1 MSSVP
6 AVIVRKGG
14 FLNGL
19 FYGFFGFLITTVI
32 CATGVGI
39 YGMRIADS
47 KVVQVLSTTERLVTG
62 VPDWLDALFEVL
74 PPAMADAL
82 HDRRDP
88 DYREHVD
95 VAVRLVPGRD
105 HARYQ
110 RAAIEVTNNGTETIS
125 LMALRIVIVDEDG
138 VPAYERAAYVA
149 TPLTIEDEWRG
160 PLLPGS
166 TRKFAITVRASESD
180 EYQASYEIA
189 ELRVW
194 DPDAASSAPAVPEA
208 PAAAD
213 APDAAA
219 AAVTSD
225 AESAKAGPD
234 AEEVEAGGSAAE

>member
-62 VPDWLDALFEVL
+62 MPDWLDALFNALPNWGEAL

-82 HDRRDP
+82 RDRRDP

-95 VAVRLVPGRD
+95 VAVRLVPE
-105 HARYQ
+105 RYRRNRQ
-110 RAAIEVTNNGTETIS
+110 RAVVEVTNNGTETIS
-125 LMALRIVIVDEDG
+125 LMAVRIVIADEDG
-138 VPAYERAAYVA
+138 VPEYEQVAHVA
-149 TPLTIEDEWRG
+149 TPLAIEDEWRG

-166 TRKFAITVRASESD
+166 TRKFTIRVFTD
-180 EYQASYEIA
+180 ERGEYEASYEIA

-194 DPDAASSAPAVPEA
+194 DPDAAGSTSAEPET
-208 PAAAD
+208 PGGAAD
-213 APDAAA
+213 APGPAAA
-219 AAVTSD
+219 AGTTDADS
-225 AESAKAGPD
+225 AESAP
-234 AEEVEAGGSAAE
+234 